1 MRQKA
6 LAAARAEGARGADAG
21 VWSMLLITDSIVS
34 TASGISACTMPIIV
48 PVKL

>member
-1 MRQKA
+1 MRQNVSPPRA
-6 LAAARAEGARGADAG
+6 PNVAAAPRKRGSIL
-21 VWSMLLITDSIVS
+21 VMTDSMVS